1 MSQRFSAVR
10 DVTGHRSPG
19 GGGMVI
25 LRLAMCGH
33 RSSTAG
39 AKMRGTIV
47 MLCAAC
53 NGKGQAQP
61 LKARG
66 A

>member
-1 MSQRFSAVR
+1 MNRFSSAR
-10 DVTGHRSPG
+10 DTSAKQPAQ

-33 RSSTAG
+33 KTNTTG
-39 AKMRGTIV
+39 AKMRGRLV
-47 MLCAAC
+47 LLCAAC
-53 NGKGQAQP
+53 N
-61 LKARG
+61 KAR

>member
-1 MSQRFSAVR
+1 MNRFSSAR
-10 DVTGHRSPG
+10 DTTAKQPAQ

-33 RSSTAG
+33 RSSTTG

-47 MLCAAC
+47 MLCASC
-53 NGKGQAQP
+53 N
-61 LKARG
+61 KAR
-66 A
+66 ASA

>member
-10 DVTGHRSPG
+10 DVTANRSPG

-33 RSSTAG
+33 RSSTTG
-39 AKMRGTIV
+39 AKMRGNLV
-47 MLCAAC
+47 LLCAAC
-53 NGKGQAQP
+53 N
-61 LKARG
+61 KAR

>member
-1 MSQRFSAVR
+1 
-10 DVTGHRSPG
+10 
-19 GGGMVI
+19 MVI

-33 RSSTAG
+33 RSSTTG